1 MWVVVR
7 PLFTSKPLRHQL
19 PSGQTMGST
28 WFCLQL
34 RTHLAHGKREF
45 MLFYFALFL
54 VFRVI
59 ALACMHLHVE
69 KHRECP
75 PLSAASTGWAS
86 MLPYLDTGGSGGRAL
101 SSAPHTRSRPTIIP
115 TKWRRKKLIFG
126 ITHSDVFK
134 KGSHSKI
141 LYLFSRGLRYM
152 YGKVIYLKNIWKN
165 CAFRILHISKKLVN
179 LTLIEEGFIQKRRQR
194 SSLLLWGQNLFNS
207 LPR

>member
-1 MWVVVR
+1 MTNKEWTRMWVVVR

-86 MLPYLDTGGSGGRAL
+86 MLPYLDTGGSFGRAL
-101 SSAPHTRSRPTIIP
+101 SSAPHTRSRPTTIP
-115 TKWRRKKLIFG
+115 TKWKKNWFSVLHTQTF
-126 ITHSDVFK
+126 SK
-134 KGSHSKI
+134 KG
-141 LYLFSRGLRYM
+141 RTLRY
-152 YGKVIYLKNIWKN
+152 YIY
-165 CAFRILHISKKLVN
+165 SQ
-179 LTLIEEGFIQKRRQR
+179 ED
-194 SSLLLWGQNLFNS
+194 
-207 LPR
+207 